1 MVLVLESALELHYI
15 RVVRQVAANVP
26 LSEDRLNLV
35 VLEDVVLL
43 EHLQRILDPCHFPL
57 HKVDLTIGTLTDC
70 VEELELVLRD
80 VADRA
85 SQVAASSA
93 STTWLWM

>member
-1 MVLVLESALELHYI
+1 MVLVLESALELYYI
-15 RVVRQVAANVP
+15 RVIRQVTANVP
-26 LSEDRLNLV
+26 LSEDCLNLV